1 MTELEYFGQG
11 RFLLMRHN
19 TTPHLTDPTMLSGGS
34 LKDGWSYI
42 VPTDQTVMQ
51 TVEVNVAFADEMSDH
66 VREQTQALRSLY
78 LPSTTSLTSSSSSSS
93 LAKQNVDGSSLT
105 VKQEDGTPSE
115 QSSGDSRDKHF
126 VVQRGHQVV
135 AVATYSHATG
145 ELKDVAVQP
154 SAKEAREALVK
165 AVQHHARKLN
175 RSGSLVVHPRTAAD
189 EEAFVD
195 AGFRLKDD
203 DTATADK

>member
-1 MTELEYFGQG
+1 
-11 RFLLMRHN
+11 
-19 TTPHLTDPTMLSGGS
+19 MLSGGS

-78 LPSTTSLTSSSSSSS
+78 LPSSASATTSSSS
-93 LAKQNVDGSSLT
+93 LPPPPPPPKQNAVTITEDQSSLT
-105 VKQEDGTPSE
+105 VEKEDGTTARRS
-115 QSSGDSRDKHF
+115 DSDSPRDEHF
-126 VVQRGHQVV
+126 IVQRGHQVV

-154 SAKEAREALVK
+154 SATGAREALIG
-165 AVQHHARKLN
+165 AVQRHARKLN
-175 RSGSLVVHPRTAAD
+175 RSGSLVVHPRTADD
-189 EEAFVD
+189 EEAFVQV
-195 AGFRLKDD
+195 GFQVQEDGG
-203 DTATADK
+203 TTPDK